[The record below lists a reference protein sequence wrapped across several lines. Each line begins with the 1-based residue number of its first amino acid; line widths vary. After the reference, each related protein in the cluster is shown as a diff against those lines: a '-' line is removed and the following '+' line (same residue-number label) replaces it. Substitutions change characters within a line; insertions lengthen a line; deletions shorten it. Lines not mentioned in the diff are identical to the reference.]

1 MLVLAPCDSV
11 FRIPL
16 HLFLQRLIS
25 RTQQYRRRFSN
36 ADFSLEDAIR
46 LTPYKSDK
54 LKYAEIMSFLASYA
68 LLVSAYKEGRFFMEK
83 FKKVLGIYRPDIRKL
98 ALIGMLTAL
107 TAVIGMYCTLRIGT
121 GIKISFK
128 FISVFVLSSMFGPL
142 WGGISCVISD
152 ILSYAVNPVA
162 GFLPMITFS
171 EFLYGFADGLF
182 YYNKKISASKII
194 ICSLVEIIFINIILT
209 SYFLIPVMGLPY
221 LDMIILRLPSALITL
236 AIRIALLIPL
246 NLTLSKAK
254 IKR

>member
-1 MLVLAPCDSV
+1 
-11 FRIPL
+11 
-16 HLFLQRLIS
+16 
-25 RTQQYRRRFSN
+25 
-36 ADFSLEDAIR
+36 
-46 LTPYKSDK
+46 
-54 LKYAEIMSFLASYA
+54 
-68 LLVSAYKEGRFFMEK
+68 MEK

-121 GIKISFK
+121 AIKISFK

-142 WGGISCVISD
+142 WGGLSCIFSD

-171 EFLYGFADGLF
+171 EFLYGFTDGLF
-182 YYNKKISASKII
+182 YYNRKISASKII
-194 ICSLVEIIFINIILT
+194 ICSLVEIIVINIILT
-209 SYFLIPVMGLPY
+209 SYFLIPVMGLSY
-221 LDMIILRLPSALITL
+221 IDMIILRLPSALLTL
-236 AIRIALLIPL
+236 IIRIALLIPL